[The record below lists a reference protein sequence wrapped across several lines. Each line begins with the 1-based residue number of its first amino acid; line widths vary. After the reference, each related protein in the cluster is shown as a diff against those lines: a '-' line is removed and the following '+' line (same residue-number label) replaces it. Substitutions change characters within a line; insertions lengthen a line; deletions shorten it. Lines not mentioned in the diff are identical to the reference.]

1 VSYLHYLTIIQIMIK
16 QKQGFKGQRLIAIS
30 PDIVINGQNYPLT
43 KSLHITKIGFFP
55 AVKYHYNKKEN
66 GVDYYI
72 LIYCTTG
79 EGWYSIGGKTHSVTE
94 NQYIILPPNTPYSF
108 GANAANP
115 WTIYWI
121 HFKGTLAASFF
132 DLPILARQILPE
144 SNSRLQD
151 RIQLFEEIY
160 ANLELSFHSDHYS
173 YATICLFHY
182 LGSFKYVEQFR
193 RIRNVD
199 IIEKGFSEKVIY
211 YMRENV
217 ETNLTLEQLAQHFNL
232 SASHFSARF
241 REETKQSPIKYFITL
256 KIEKA
261 CQYIELSN
269 LKISE
274 IFPKLGFQDGAY
286 FSRMFTKIM
295 GISPSK
301 YREREGSNT
310 AKKLHFSEFKS
321 I

>member
-1 VSYLHYLTIIQIMIK
+1 MIK
-16 QKQGFKGQRLIAIS
+16 QKDGFKSQRLIVIS
-30 PDIVINGQNYPLT
+30 PEIAQNSQSQALT
-43 KSLHITKIGFFP
+43 KALYITKIGYFP

-66 GVDYYI
+66 GADYYI
-72 LIYCTTG
+72 LIYCTAG
-79 EGWYSIGGKTHSVTE
+79 EGWYSIGGKTHLVSE
-94 NQYIILPPNTPYSF
+94 NQYITLPPNTPYSF
-108 GANAANP
+108 GANAKNP

-121 HFKGTLAASFF
+121 HFKGTLAESFF
-132 DLPILARQILPE
+132 DIPILARKILPE
-144 SNSRLQD
+144 SDSRLQD

-160 ANLELSFHSDHYS
+160 ANLELSFHSEHYN

-199 IIEKGFSEKVIY
+199 IIEKGFSENVIY

-217 ETNLTLEQLAQHFNL
+217 ERNLTLNQFAKHFNL

-241 REETKQSPIKYFITL
+241 QQETKQSPIKYFITL

-295 GISPSK
+295 GVSPSK
-301 YREREGSNT
+301 YREIES
-310 AKKLHFSEFKS
+310 
-321 I
+321 

>member
-1 VSYLHYLTIIQIMIK
+1 MPK
-16 QKQGFKGQRLIAIS
+16 QKEGFKGQRLIAIS
-30 PDIVINGQNYPLT
+30 PEIIQNSQHNPLNKT
-43 KSLHITKIGFFP
+43 LYITKIGFFP
-55 AVKYHYNKKEN
+55 AVKYHYNNKEN

-72 LIYCTTG
+72 LLYCTSG
-79 EGWYSIGGKTHSVTE
+79 EGWYKVGEKSFTIIE
-94 NQYIILPPNTPYSF
+94 NQFVVLPPDTPYSF
-108 GANAANP
+108 GANRTNP
-115 WTIYWI
+115 WTIYWV
-121 HFKGTLAASFF
+121 HFKGALASSFF
-132 DLPILARQILPE
+132 NLPVIPRQILPE
-144 SNSRLQD
+144 ADSRLQD

-160 ANLELSFHSDHYS
+160 SNLELSFHSDHYI
-173 YATICLFHY
+173 YASICLFHF

-193 RIRNVD
+193 RIRNID
-199 IIEKGFSEKVIY
+199 IIENGFSERAIY

-217 ETNLTLEQLAQHFNL
+217 EHNLTLEHLAKHFKL
-232 SASHFSARF
+232 SPSHFSARF
-241 REETKQSPIKYFITL
+241 QQETKQSPIKYFITL

-301 YREREGSNT
+301 YRERERHS
-310 AKKLHFSEFKS
+310 
-321 I
+321 